1 MRTLKVL
8 QTKNRKKSISNI
20 ILTVLTIIC
29 ISASASFALSNN
41 NTLENDYLTQV
52 DGSLMTDNPST
63 EEIVA
68 MTEYDGRNY
77 GLVTPVKSQGD
88 TNLCWAYSS
97 VSASETSILKSGIN
111 GNVTSETLNLNP
123 IAAAYRMQRRQSDP
137 LNNTDGELIS
147 GDYTAATGTPSKIA
161 TLFSGWW
168 GPVSGNDATV
178 DPFENSEY
186 RFENAIHI
194 SEHKDDYEQRV
205 TAIKSAIAEYGAV
218 TFQYNNAHNYEYY
231 NPKNEKGSNSYPHAC
246 TLIGWNDDIP
256 AMNFQPGGATRNGG
270 WLVKN
275 SYSGLPDGYPYFYL
289 SYDNTSSVC
298 YAFTY
303 ANRDAYDRNYYYDG
317 GSDDF
322 SLRND
327 KIVANVYRA
336 AGSDDPCKG
345 EQIKAVNIGI
355 NGEDYTLEV
364 EIYRHL
370 DCRSGIPTHPCRAA
384 YPPQ

>member
-1 MRTLKVL
+1 MVRNMRTLKVL

-52 DGSLMTDNPST
+52 DGSLMKDNPST

-123 IAAAYRMQRRQSDP
+123 IAAASRMQRRQSDP

-231 NPKNEKGSNSYPHAC
+231 NPKNEKDSNSYPHAC

-256 AMNFQPGGATRNGG
+256 AMNFQPG
-270 WLVKN
+270 K
-275 SYSGLPDGYPYFYL
+275 
-289 SYDNTSSVC
+289 
-298 YAFTY
+298 
-303 ANRDAYDRNYYYDG
+303 
-317 GSDDF
+317 
-322 SLRND
+322 
-327 KIVANVYRA
+327 
-336 AGSDDPCKG
+336 
-345 EQIKAVNIGI
+345 EQ
-355 NGEDYTLEV
+355 L
-364 EIYRHL
+364 
-370 DCRSGIPTHPCRAA
+370 
-384 YPPQ
+384 